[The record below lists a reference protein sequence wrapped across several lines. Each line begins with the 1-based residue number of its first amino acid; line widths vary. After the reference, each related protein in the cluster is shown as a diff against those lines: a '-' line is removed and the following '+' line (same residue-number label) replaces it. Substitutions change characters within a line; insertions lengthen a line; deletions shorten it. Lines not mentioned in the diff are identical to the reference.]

1 MKISQ
6 QLIGECTNDLNADYW
21 FPEFD
26 NGRPSIAKQQALVE
40 SIKYAV
46 ELCNICPIKERCLEE
61 GMKLENLS
69 HGIWGGLLAGE
80 RIESLN
86 GNYDNNGIQTDVAKA
101 LSFYERMQPLLR
113 E

>member
-1 MKISQ
+1 MKNTE
-6 QLIGECTNDLNADYW
+6 QLVGVCTDDLNPDHW

-26 NGRPSIAKQQALVE
+26 NGRPSLRKQLALVE
-40 SIKYAV
+40 SIKYAIEGCSV
-46 ELCNICPIKERCLEE
+46 CPIKEKCLQE
-61 GMKLENLS
+61 GMKLENLA

-86 GNYDNNGIQTDVAKA
+86 GNYDNDGIQTDVAKA